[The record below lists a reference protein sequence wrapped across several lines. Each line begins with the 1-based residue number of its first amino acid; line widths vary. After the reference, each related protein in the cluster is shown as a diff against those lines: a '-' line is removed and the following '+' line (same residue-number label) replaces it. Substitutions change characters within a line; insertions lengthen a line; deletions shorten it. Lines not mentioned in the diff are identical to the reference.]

1 MTSLGVDI
9 GGTSVKMAALR
20 DGEILWTGR
29 SEMYARPTTE
39 QLITAF
45 HQASASRVETHPFDS
60 AGVCVPG
67 LMDDAK
73 TKVTLSVNVP
83 GLVDQP
89 LSDLLRN
96 ALGPAVPT
104 PVAMADAAA
113 AAYDI
118 YHSSKLSGRLL
129 VLVLGTGVGAAVV
142 DEAGLLRVDGDSPGH
157 LGQIDVSLE
166 GHPVVGPDGVACSL
180 EGYLVYASLRDRLG
194 PDFATQ
200 LASLART
207 DPALLALARA
217 LRIAH
222 ALYRPHHVILAGGIG
237 LALRPHLAMLKELTE
252 RQLTRIARPGW
263 TLDCGDGD
271 YHAAAGAARYAEHQR
286 ENGPGLP

>member
-20 DGEILWTGR
+20 DGDVLWTGR
-29 SEMYARPTTE
+29 SDMYARPTTD
-39 QLITAF
+39 QLLTALR
-45 HQASASRVETHPFDS
+45 QTSAGRVEGQRFDS
-60 AGVCVPG
+60 AGICVPG

-89 LSDLLRN
+89 LAGLLRR
-96 ALGPAVPT
+96 ALGPSLPA
-104 PVAMADAAA
+104 PVAMADSGA

-118 YHSSKLSGRLL
+118 YHASKMTGRLL

-157 LGQIDVSLE
+157 LGQMDVSLE
-166 GHPVVGPDGVACSL
+166 GHPVIGPDGGSGSL
-180 EGYLVYASLRDRLG
+180 EGYIGTAALRDRLG
-194 PDFATQ
+194 PDFVTK
-200 LASLART
+200 LASLSAT
-207 DPALLALARA
+207 DPALLALARTI
-217 LRIAH
+217 RIAH

-237 LALRPHLAMLKELTE
+237 IALRPQLAALKDLTDRHLTS
-252 RQLTRIARPGW
+252 IARPGW
-263 TLDCGDGD
+263 TLDCGEGD
-271 YHAAAGAARYAEHQR
+271 YHAAAGAARYAATHR
-286 ENGPGLP
+286 